1 MNMGVRIQLSIMM
14 FLEFFVW
21 GAWAV
26 TMGTYLMQ
34 DLQFTG
40 QQVGL
45 AYTSTAWA
53 AIISPFFVGMIAD
66 RFFQAQH
73 VMGILHLL
81 GAALMYWVTTIT
93 EPGLFFWAL
102 LAYAVCY
109 MPTLALVNAIS
120 FNQMADPGKQFPAV
134 RVFGTLGWIVAG
146 LLITLGLSRFIEN
159 VDATVLP
166 LRMAAVASVV
176 MGIYSFTLPKTPP
189 QAAGQRV
196 TVRDILGLDAL
207 ALMRNPS
214 FAVFVLASLSVCIPL
229 SFYYTFTNPFLNEV
243 GMTGAA
249 GKQTLGQV
257 SEVAFMLVMP
267 FLFVRLGVKKM
278 LLIGMLAWALRYI
291 LFAFGN
297 SNELVWMFY
306 VGILLH
312 GICYDFF
319 FVTGQIYVDN
329 EAPRA
334 IRANAQGFIAL
345 VTYGVGMVIGNIIAG
360 RIVEAYVVY
369 DESGA
374 AIGHDWQ
381 TIWLIP
387 MGMAVIVVIFFA
399 LFFRDPKVQNPA
411 IPVTSEAE
419 LTPAG
424 E

>member
-1 MNMGVRIQLSIMM
+1 
-14 FLEFFVW
+14 
-21 GAWAV
+21 
-26 TMGTYLMQ
+26 
-34 DLQFTG
+34 
-40 QQVGL
+40 
-45 AYTSTAWA
+45 
-53 AIISPFFVGMIAD
+53 
-66 RFFQAQH
+66 
-73 VMGILHLL
+73 
-81 GAALMYWVTTIT
+81 
-93 EPGLFFWAL
+93 
-102 LAYAVCY
+102 
-109 MPTLALVNAIS
+109 
-120 FNQMADPGKQFPAV
+120 
-134 RVFGTLGWIVAG
+134 
-146 LLITLGLSRFIEN
+146 
-159 VDATVLP
+159 
-166 LRMAAVASVV
+166 
-176 MGIYSFTLPKTPP
+176 
-189 QAAGQRV
+189 
-196 TVRDILGLDAL
+196 
-207 ALMRNPS
+207 
-214 FAVFVLASLSVCIPL
+214 
-229 SFYYTFTNPFLNEV
+229 
-243 GMTGAA
+243 
-249 GKQTLGQV
+249 
-257 SEVAFMLVMP
+257 
-267 FLFVRLGVKKM
+267 M